1 MSDYDMPIYL
11 SDWIVQ
17 VNDLKRKPKKVI
29 VRDIIVK
36 GYSKDNILSDPL
48 IINKVLKESGLPKR
62 DIKKSKVM
70 NVILKTPLGYGIKE

>member
-1 MSDYDMPIYL
+1 MPIYL
-11 SDWIVQ
+11 SDWILQ

-48 IINKVLKESGLPKR
+48 IINKVLRESGLPKR

-70 NVILKTPLGYGIKE
+70 NVVLKTPLGHGIKE

>member
-1 MSDYDMPIYL
+1 MPIYL
-11 SDWIVQ
+11 SDWILQ

>member
-11 SDWIVQ
+11 SDWTVQ
-17 VNDLKRKPKKVI
+17 VDKLGQIPKKVS

-36 GYSKDNILSDPL
+36 GYSKEDILSDPL
-48 IINKVLKESGLPKR
+48 IITKVLKNSGLPKR

>member
-11 SDWIVQ
+11 SDWILQ

-70 NVILKTPLGYGIKE
+70 NVILKIPLGHGIKE

>member
-11 SDWIVQ
+11 SDWILQ

-48 IINKVLKESGLPKR
+48 IINKVLRESGLPKR

-70 NVILKTPLGYGIKE
+70 NVILKTPLGHGIKE

>member
-11 SDWIVQ
+11 SDWILQ

-48 IINKVLKESGLPKR
+48 IINKVLRESGLPKR

-70 NVILKTPLGYGIKE
+70 NVVLKTPLGHGIKE